1 MIYMYVSF
9 QKKYKACRWLL
20 SLVGERALLVIVG
33 GKLSQEHETREES
46 RSSLRWDTGNGQDSW
61 RDL

>member
-33 GKLSQEHETREES
+33 GKLSQEHETREEKHI
-46 RSSLRWDTGNGQDSW
+46 REKQHDI
-61 RDL
+61 